1 MTNKT
6 VFMKKPPLRWCCST
20 TPIWLVPA
28 VLVVLM
34 LTKTTMDA
42 IMV

>member
-6 VFMKKPPLRWCCST
+6 VYEKAAAEVVLFDNTDMVST
-20 TPIWLVPA
+20 A